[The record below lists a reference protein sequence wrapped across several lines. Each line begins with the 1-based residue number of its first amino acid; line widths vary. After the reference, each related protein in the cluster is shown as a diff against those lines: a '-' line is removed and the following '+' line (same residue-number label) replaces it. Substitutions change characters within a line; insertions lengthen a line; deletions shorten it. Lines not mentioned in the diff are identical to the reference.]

1 MTRDEVIDL
10 IARLDLKAT
19 ETALLLAR
27 LCSQQAEIERHNA
40 QEPLGTAGGLGISL
54 GVIYR
59 TLADMH
65 EAPAPV
71 CPKCARTL
79 SCPCQAATPP
89 TPSAA
94 QNPAP
99 PSTA

>member
-1 MTRDEVIDL
+1 MPMTRDDVIDL

-27 LCSQQAEIERHNA
+27 LCSQRAEIERHNA

-59 TLADMH
+59 TLADMTDP
-65 EAPAPV
+65 PAPV
-71 CPKCARTL
+71 CPKCARPL
-79 SCPCQAATPP
+79 FCPCRK
-89 TPSAA
+89 
-94 QNPAP
+94 PA
-99 PSTA
+99 